1 MIVSVLASGSSGNSI
16 LVGSGST
23 SVLIDAGLSAKR
35 IVERLSDVGSG
46 PGDISGVLVTHEHSD
61 HISGIGPIS
70 RRFGLPV
77 YATAATHGAVDGR
90 LDGRTERVFIEKGV
104 EFGVGDLRISAFG
117 VSHDCVDPVGYTIS
131 DGRSTVTVATDLGVV
146 GRHVRRRIAEAD
158 CVVLEFNHD
167 ERMLMDGDYP
177 WPLKQ
182 RIASSVGHLSNVSAA
197 DELRRLVAAP
207 MQALVL
213 AHLSEENN
221 TPEIAYETA
230 ASVLDAAGRGD
241 VDIHM
246 ASQSRPLGPIV
257 VRGAGTEGRE
267 EEGAVLTCT
276 R

>member
-23 SVLIDAGLSAKR
+23 SLLLDAGLSARR
-35 IVERLSDVGSG
+35 IAERLSDVGFG
-46 PGDISGVLVTHEHSD
+46 PGDLSGVLVTHEHGD
-61 HISGIGPIS
+61 HVSGIGPVS
-70 RRFGLPV
+70 RKFGLPV
-77 YATAATHGAVDGR
+77 YATTATHRAMDGR
-90 LDGRTERVFIEKGV
+90 LDGRTERVFIETGV
-104 EFGVGDLRISAFG
+104 EFVIGDLRVSAFA
-117 VSHDCVDPVGYTIS
+117 VSHDCVEPVGYTIT
-131 DGRSTVTVATDLGVV
+131 DGRSTVTLATDLGVV
-146 GRHVRRRIAEAD
+146 GGSVRRHIARAD

-167 ERMLMDGDYP
+167 ERMLMDGAYP

-182 RIASSVGHLSNVSAA
+182 RIASNVGHLSNVSAA
-197 DELRRLVAAP
+197 NELRRLVTAP

-221 TPEIAYETA
+221 TPELAYETA
-230 ASVLDAAGRGD
+230 AGVLDAAGRGD
-241 VDIHM
+241 VDIHL

-257 VRGAGTEGRE
+257 VRGAGTEDRE